1 MESDAPKLGFY
12 AENRREWGVKSVIL
26 ARKTA
31 PHPIGAGR
39 NRVWGDRGSL
49 DFAQEFGGVGIA
61 LGGGLRE
68 VATGLRAVA
77 E

>member
-1 MESDAPKLGFY
+1 MELGEVGDEQQGGEGVEVTLHEG
-12 AENRREWGVKSVIL
+12 AQKKPARGERVGSEAVGRR
-26 ARKTA
+26 R
-31 PHPIGAGR
+31 
-39 NRVWGDRGSL
+39 SL
-49 DFAQEFGGVGIA
+49 DFAQELGGIGIA